1 MTDWWNT
8 SAPRQEGEP
17 SRVEPAIG
25 WDPEPGPAA
34 PPPPPPAPPIR
45 EEGPQPQKP
54 DRRRSLLLG
63 AAGAA
68 AAGILVFTVMP
79 HGGDSPADSS
89 TNSPSASQEGF
100 PPAAG
105 GGPSEG
111 AKDRA
116 ETSAAPAP
124 EIPKTV
130 VLTAVPSGSGDVGAV
145 VKVTVVN
152 NTDEA
157 VVVMSSMVKGDGRP
171 AVIGEGTLA
180 PGSRRI
186 EPGETATGTVEFA
199 AKKAPSQVALVDLGG
214 NVVAASG

>member
-17 SRVEPAIG
+17 VRAEPAIG
-25 WDPEPGPAA
+25 WDPEPMPSMPAS
-34 PPPPPPAPPIR
+34 PPEPPAQQ
-45 EEGPQPQKP
+45 EEPEAQKP
-54 DRRRSLLLG
+54 DRRKSLLLG

-68 AAGILVFTVMP
+68 AVGVLVFTVMP
-79 HGGDSPADSS
+79 HDGSTPADV
-89 TNSPSASQEGF
+89 PGVSASSSVGDF

-111 AKDRA
+111 AQDRA
-116 ETSAAPAP
+116 EESRAPAP
-124 EIPKTV
+124 QKPKV
-130 VLTAVPSGSGDVGAV
+130 VTLSATPSGSGSVGAI
-145 VKVTVVN
+145 VKLTVVN

-180 PGSRRI
+180 PGSRRV

-199 AKKAPSQVALVDLGG
+199 TKKAPAQVALVDLSG

>member
-17 SRVEPAIG
+17 VRVEPAIG
-25 WDPEPGPAA
+25 WDPEPA
-34 PPPPPPAPPIR
+34 PPMPVSPPEPPAQQ
-45 EEGPQPQKP
+45 EEPEVQKP
-54 DRRRSLLLG
+54 DRRKSLLLG

-68 AAGILVFTVMP
+68 VAGVLVFAVMP
-79 HGGDSPADSS
+79 HDGSTPAD
-89 TNSPSASQEGF
+89 TPGGSASSSAEGLL
-100 PPAAG
+100 PAAG

-111 AKDRA
+111 AQDRA
-116 ETSAAPAP
+116 EASRAPAP
-124 EIPKTV
+124 QKPKTV
-130 VLTAVPSGSGDVGAV
+130 TLTAVPSGSGTVGAI
-145 VKVTVVN
+145 VKLTVVN

-199 AKKAPSQVALVDLGG
+199 AKKAPAQVALVDLSG